1 MALGAR
7 LAFATPLTTKL
18 SLMIHADLTA
28 PLTQTELRVDNVAIW
43 TSPVIALALGLG
55 VAAHFP

>member
-1 MALGAR
+1 
-7 LAFATPLTTKL
+7 
-18 SLMIHADLTA
+18 MIHADLTA